1 MIEDEEAVDD
11 DDEEFDEDLDG
22 NESNDYYGNVNAT
35 NWSADDARQY
45 GVMFPE
51 M

>member
-1 MIEDEEAVDD
+1 MLVDD
-11 DDEEFDEDLDG
+11 DDEEFDEEDLDG
-22 NESNDYYGNVNAT
+22 NESNEYYDNVNAT

-45 GVMFPE
+45 RVMFPE